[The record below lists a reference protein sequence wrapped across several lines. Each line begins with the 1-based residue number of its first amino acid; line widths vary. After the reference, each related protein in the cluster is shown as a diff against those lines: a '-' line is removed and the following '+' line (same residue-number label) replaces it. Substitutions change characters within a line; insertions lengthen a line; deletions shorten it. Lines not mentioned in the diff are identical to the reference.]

1 MTLDTVSG
9 VIAYPDVFMH
19 TAGPYRSVNAG
30 IHRRG
35 RSVGPRAGRV
45 GPAPLFTP
53 SSHLLHNPLHT
64 VSAAAPS
71 PRGNGGGVG
80 TGEWRSHEQHDTCGG
95 LGDRRC
101 GRARGADSGAARV
114 CRGPTGHPETVA
126 TGSASGAG
134 NPSEGAQQPG
144 TGARSSTLT
153 VSQSSALAA
162 QAEQEKLAGDLYQAF
177 ADKYPEVV
185 FDRIAAAED
194 QHLAA
199 VRQQLTVYGV
209 DDPTAG
215 QAPGE
220 FATAAVQ
227 ARYDQLLAQGMTGQG
242 AALRQC
248 S

>member
-1 MTLDTVSG
+1 
-9 VIAYPDVFMH
+9 
-19 TAGPYRSVNAG
+19 
-30 IHRRG
+30 
-35 RSVGPRAGRV
+35 
-45 GPAPLFTP
+45 
-53 SSHLLHNPLHT
+53 
-64 VSAAAPS
+64 
-71 PRGNGGGVG
+71 
-80 TGEWRSHEQHDTCGG
+80 
-95 LGDRRC
+95 
-101 GRARGADSGAARV
+101 V

-199 VRQQLTVYGV
+199 VGQQLTVYGV

-220 FATAAVQ
+220 FATAALQ
-227 ARYDQLLAQGMTGQG
+227 TRYDQLLAQGMIGRSG
-242 AALRQC
+242 ALEVGVQVEKTTIADLQEALGGVMAASVQNVYENLLEASQQHLTAFTNWPGR
-248 S
+248 